1 MPSYLTLLHTNRGY
15 QRFKMIEL
23 ALTTYSV
30 LFVDNQSLLCKWR
43 FHNCTAY
50 AIFILMI
57 QSVYW
62 IIDQYQVW
70 CKVIFWK
77 MPFHA
82 LLQHSFCWNIFLKPI
97 YEDRLYIYEMG
108 CVLCWFLLGCL
119 YPAFN
124 IWWLPIFGQGPC
136 RPLEMCQHCMSLSL
150 VHPNLV
156 GFDKRLPFQMISN
169 VRDSACSYSSA
180 EPKPDWLLFDDT
192 GTSEY
197 LMPPFVLKVNCN
209 LECINK
215 VIRSSFDSLV
225 ISCDRFTHPCEQFL
239 LTSGSHWLNKQHDR
253 S

>member
-1 MPSYLTLLHTNRGY
+1 MPSYLALLHTNRGY

-62 IIDQYQVW
+62 IIDQYQSV
-70 CKVIFWK
+70 
-77 MPFHA
+77 M
-82 LLQHSFCWNIFLKPI
+82 QSYFLKNAFPCS
-97 YEDRLYIYEMG
+97 LTAF
-108 CVLCWFLLGCL
+108 FLLKYFPKSNLCGQAL
-119 YPAFN
+119 YLWNGLCFGLVFAGMSLSSIQYLVTAN
-124 IWWLPIFGQGPC
+124 IWSRSMSAPWDVSTL
-136 RPLEMCQHCMSLSL
+136 SLSL

-169 VRDSACSYSSA
+169 VRDSARSYSCA

-215 VIRSSFDSLV
+215 VIRSSFDSLA
-225 ISCDRFTHPCEQFL
+225 ISFDQFTHPCEQFL

>member
-1 MPSYLTLLHTNRGY
+1 MPSYLALLHTNRGY

-62 IIDQYQVW
+62 IIDQYQSV
-70 CKVIFWK
+70 
-77 MPFHA
+77 M
-82 LLQHSFCWNIFLKPI
+82 QSYFLRNAFPCS
-97 YEDRLYIYEMG
+97 LTAF
-108 CVLCWFLLGCL
+108 FLLKYFPKSNLCGQAL
-119 YPAFN
+119 YLWNGLCFGLVYAGMSLSSIQYLVTAN
-124 IWWLPIFGQGPC
+124 IWSRSMSAPWDVSTL
-136 RPLEMCQHCMSLSL
+136 SLSL
-150 VHPNLV
+150 VHLRTWLVLTKGCLFKWFRMWGTLPAPTHVQNPNLI
-156 GFDKRLPFQMISN
+156 DYSLMIL
-169 VRDSACSYSSA
+169 VH
-180 EPKPDWLLFDDT
+180 
-192 GTSEY
+192 

-225 ISCDRFTHPCEQFL
+225 ISCDQFTHPSEQFL
-239 LTSGSHWLNKQHDR
+239 LTIGSTRNDQAFKLDNT

>member
-1 MPSYLTLLHTNRGY
+1 MPSYLALLHTNRGY

-97 YEDRLYIYEMG
+97 YVDRLYIYEMG
-108 CVLCWFLLGCL
+108 CVLCWFLLACL

-136 RPLEMCQHCMSLSL
+136 PPLEMCQHWFCLLSTWTWLVLTKGCLFKWFRMWGTLPAPTQVQNPNLIDYSLMIL
-150 VHPNLV
+150 VH
-156 GFDKRLPFQMISN
+156 
-169 VRDSACSYSSA
+169 
-180 EPKPDWLLFDDT
+180 
-192 GTSEY
+192 
-197 LMPPFVLKVNCN
+197 
-209 LECINK
+209 
-215 VIRSSFDSLV
+215 
-225 ISCDRFTHPCEQFL
+225 
-239 LTSGSHWLNKQHDR
+239 LNIWCR
-253 S
+253 PLC